1 MPGLNRPFT
10 RLKKYLTTEY
20 IEKTPGHL
28 PQRLPVVPLK
38 ATYSHLR
45 QGEAL
50 PWMNLMWCVIVFCM
64 FQQGVIVLPVR
75 NNGAYKQLWGQN
87 LCSWL
92 RYPEKLFISELSL
105 HQASP
110 GLARKQV
117 NRSWARCLRSQSFL
131 WKESLLGAYTFF
143 VYGCVWCL
151 CLCIHMLRERE
162 REKKKKKAEE
172 GKRKKYYIKGQ
183 LFKR

>member
-20 IEKTPGHL
+20 IEKTLGHL

-45 QGEAL
+45 QAEAV

-75 NNGAYKQLWGQN
+75 NNGAYKQLWRQN

-117 NRSWARCLRSQSFL
+117 NCSWVHCLRSQFSVKRVTVGRIYFFCVWL
-131 WKESLLGAYTFF
+131 RLVSVF
-143 VYGCVWCL
+143 VYTYV
-151 CLCIHMLRERE
+151 ERE
-162 REKKKKKAEE
+162 GERKEEEKDRGRKQEE
-172 GKRKKYYIKGQ
+172 ILYKSQ
-183 LFKR
+183 LFKC